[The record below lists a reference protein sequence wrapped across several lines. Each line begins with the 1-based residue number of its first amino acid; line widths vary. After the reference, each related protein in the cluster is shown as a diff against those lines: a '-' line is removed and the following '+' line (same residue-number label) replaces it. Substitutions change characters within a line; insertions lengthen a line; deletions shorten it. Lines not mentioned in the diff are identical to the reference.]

1 MKKENPNRSTR
12 ISRFLTPGMVSLSL
26 IFLGLMALLVPASM
40 TSQGLFST
48 GTTVFILW
56 ILGLIWLFFLAEF
69 ILMAIFACPAE
80 RKLGFQLRA
89 FLAVLVPPLR
99 FGARVSKSDSWV
111 WLPFKGWRKATV
123 ELNERLA
130 MRFYGPMALIAL
142 LVLPL
147 LGLEYLG
154 ADQIRENGWLN
165 SLIDISYRLIWFA
178 FALEF
183 AVRISLA
190 RGKAAYC
197 KKHVL
202 DLVIIVLPLV
212 AFMRVLR
219 VLRLARVAQLE
230 QLGRMSRMHRLRS
243 GLSKAF
249 RFSIIVKLIKRSNV
263 KALKKQLTRLDE
275 ELGDKEREVTDLKA
289 QIKEVRDKLAGL
301 EMIIEKEH
309 SGRMEQPG
317 GAMG

>member
-1 MKKENPNRSTR
+1 
-12 ISRFLTPGMVSLSL
+12 
-26 IFLGLMALLVPASM
+26 
-40 TSQGLFST
+40 
-48 GTTVFILW
+48 
-56 ILGLIWLFFLAEF
+56 
-69 ILMAIFACPAE
+69 
-80 RKLGFQLRA
+80 
-89 FLAVLVPPLR
+89 
-99 FGARVSKSDSWV
+99 
-111 WLPFKGWRKATV
+111 
-123 ELNERLA
+123 
-130 MRFYGPMALIAL
+130 
-142 LVLPL
+142 
-147 LGLEYLG
+147 
-154 ADQIRENGWLN
+154 
-165 SLIDISYRLIWFA
+165 
-178 FALEF
+178 
-183 AVRISLA
+183 
-190 RGKAAYC
+190 
-197 KKHVL
+197 
-202 DLVIIVLPLV
+202 V